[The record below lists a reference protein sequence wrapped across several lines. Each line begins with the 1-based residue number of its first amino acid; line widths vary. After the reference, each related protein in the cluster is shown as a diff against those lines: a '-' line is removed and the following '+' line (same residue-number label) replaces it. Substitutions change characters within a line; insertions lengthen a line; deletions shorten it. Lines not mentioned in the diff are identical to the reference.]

1 MTNFHY
7 MFLSKSK
14 ATLVLVKNTSTKLGI
29 HRSSEIEMF
38 ALSKKTPKIMMK
50 LKLLRAIKKKPTTRL
65 VFFQITKTQVL
76 QRQTFEIP
84 KTALLI
90 RGGFRGVLISHE
102 LLLNSSSN

>member
-1 MTNFHY
+1 
-7 MFLSKSK
+7 MFLSKSE

-38 ALSKKTPKIMMK
+38 ALSKKNPKNNDETE
-50 LKLLRAIKKKPTTRL
+50 APPSNKKKPTTRL

-84 KTALLI
+84 KTAVLI
-90 RGGFRGVLISHE
+90 RRVF
-102 LLLNSSSN
+102 

>member
-38 ALSKKTPKIMMK
+38 ALSKKNPKNNDETE
-50 LKLLRAIKKKPTTRL
+50 APPSNKKKTYYET
-65 VFFQITKTQVL
+65 
-76 QRQTFEIP
+76 
-84 KTALLI
+84 
-90 RGGFRGVLISHE
+90 GFLP
-102 LLLNSSSN
+102 NN